1 MFNFLKLFAICSPR
15 SSLKVLLN
23 NYNGGFFVQWN
34 PKKYV
39 MSVIDFCFQNAD
51 TKGKNL
57 GHVFWLGMVMSTLI
71 HATLLRL
78 WETLWPMSNKVDF
91 MKFLQSIMTWYMK
104 LLALSYPLQWYINL
118 LVLSYPLKHAKGLV
132 T

>member
-1 MFNFLKLFAICSPR
+1 
-15 SSLKVLLN
+15 
-23 NYNGGFFVQWN
+23 
-34 PKKYV
+34 

-78 WETLWPMSNKVDF
+78 WETL
-91 MKFLQSIMTWYMK
+91 
-104 LLALSYPLQWYINL
+104 
-118 LVLSYPLKHAKGLV
+118 
-132 T
+132 